1 MTSYHGFMTSGL
13 HERGGKIRE
22 GGTKQKSR
30 SHLSV
35 SGNYSQHNYGYA
47 VQYHPSITIT
57 VTDVTSRGV
66 GNM

>member
-1 MTSYHGFMTSGL
+1 MTSGL
-13 HERGGKIRE
+13 HERGGKIKE
-22 GGTKQKSR
+22 GGMKQKSR

-47 VQYHPSITIT
+47 GQYYSSITVT

-66 GNM
+66 GSM